1 MRTLFT
7 CLIGLCLP
15 LLAHAEYSREYLDS
29 HPLQMEPVGELEVAY
44 RIIAPGE
51 GKPKIVAIM
60 GLGGSNVAWG
70 DQLISGLADSG
81 YEILLL
87 DNRDT
92 GASTRFDDWG
102 QPVLWWELLKYRF
115 GFSVNAPYTLN
126 DMGADIAGLMDAVGY
141 KEAHIMGV
149 SMGGMGALRIAF
161 TKPDLFGAVAV
172 HSSAVFAKDPDDMPA
187 RLKGFAGRL
196 GFGDPID
203 KKVWKEVNPTCIAD
217 KLDAS
222 SLKGLRIY
230 FDAGTDDRYGFDS
243 GNKLLHSCL
252 EGRGIPHLWRLVR
265 GGGHSWGDRFQD
277 ETLPSSFRFVGA
289 MFRGEPARGSA
300 DGKGKS
306 APDAPERE
314 PGGRRSGGR

>member
-15 LLAHAEYSREYLDS
+15 LFAHAEYSREYLDS
-29 HPLQMEPVGELEVAY
+29 HPLQMAPVGEVEVAY

-70 DQLISGLADSG
+70 DQLISGLADGG

-126 DMGADIAGLMDAVGY
+126 DMGADIAGLMDAIDY
-141 KEAHIMGV
+141 EEAHIMGV
-149 SMGGMGALRIAF
+149 SMGGMIAQIVAAQYPDKTRSLTSIMSTTNAPHLPPPTEEAEMRLRNLATGEAQADREQAIRDRGFYPESMQRHLMAIFKTGDRSTEVATIAAPTLVLHGADDGLVPPEHGRHTASLIEDARF
-161 TKPDLFGAVAV
+161 ILIEGMAHNMPEDIIPKLVSEMTSHMGAV
-172 HSSAVFAKDPDDMPA
+172 
-187 RLKGFAGRL
+187 
-196 GFGDPID
+196 
-203 KKVWKEVNPTCIAD
+203 
-217 KLDAS
+217 
-222 SLKGLRIY
+222 
-230 FDAGTDDRYGFDS
+230 
-243 GNKLLHSCL
+243 
-252 EGRGIPHLWRLVR
+252 
-265 GGGHSWGDRFQD
+265 
-277 ETLPSSFRFVGA
+277 ETTQLATR
-289 MFRGEPARGSA
+289 
-300 DGKGKS
+300 
-306 APDAPERE
+306 
-314 PGGRRSGGR
+314 